1 MASSSRRSLVGLDV
15 AGTASVNTEENSVAS
30 EVVWMTIPQGRLR
43 RTAPL
48 AAISARAAG
57 DGVVD
62 VLRRRLKGE
71 RGASLEFHVR
81 NAERYADVLSRSKG
95 VLMKAG
101 QILSFVDTS
110 AALAS
115 LQADAE
121 PMEPV
126 LVAAVVESELGRPPE
141 EVFADFCPE
150 PIAAAS
156 IGQVHAARLHD
167 GTEVAV
173 KVQYPGVADA
183 ISDDLANTELL
194 FTFVKIAKGVVPQ
207 ARNFDV
213 RAVADEIAER
223 IAEEVDYGIELA
235 NQMEFAAHYRG
246 HPFARVP
253 EVFPELSSDRVL
265 TMEMVHGRR
274 WTEIDDV
281 DQALRDR
288 WGEVVYRFFFGSV
301 ARFGMFNADPH
312 PGNYL
317 FHDDGTVTF
326 LDFGCVKR
334 LSPTAQRGFFDMP
347 AAAID
352 NDADR
357 LLGVWIEQG
366 FTRAENPPPADKAR
380 RSRSRSRRSSCPSS
394 SVTSRAWTRT
404 SCATSPCRATSSSP
418 TASSSGC
425 TRSSARCGRRRTGGP
440 SSRRTSRDSRPPS
453 WDAWRLTSSRQGAT
467 HDDLR
472 RAPRGGA

>member
-1 MASSSRRSLVGLDV
+1 
-15 AGTASVNTEENSVAS
+15 
-30 EVVWMTIPQGRLR
+30 MTVPQGRVR

-48 AAISARAAG
+48 AALSARAAG
-57 DGVVD
+57 GGVVD

-71 RGASLEFHVR
+71 RGASLEFHLR

-95 VLMKAG
+95 VLMKVG
-101 QILSFVDTS
+101 EIVSFVDSSAVLEGPTGEIYR

-126 LVAAVVESELGRPPE
+126 LVAAVIESDLGRPPE
-141 EVFADFCPE
+141 QLFADFSPE

-156 IGQVHAARLHD
+156 IGQVHTARLHD

-173 KVQYPGVADA
+173 KVQYPGVAEA
-183 ISDDLANTELL
+183 IGDDLANTELL
-194 FTFVKIAKGVVPQ
+194 STFVKLAKGVVPQ
-207 ARNFDV
+207 YRNFDV

-223 IAEEVDYGIELA
+223 IGEELDYRTEAA
-235 NQMEFAAHYRG
+235 NQIEFADHYRG

-274 WTEIDDV
+274 WRETADV
-281 DQALRDR
+281 DQSLRDR
-288 WGEVVYRFFFGSV
+288 WGEVVYRFFFGSI

-326 LDFGCVKR
+326 LDFGCVKQ
-334 LSPTAQRGFFDMP
+334 LSPEAQRGFWDLP
-347 AAAID
+347 CAIVA
-352 NDADR
+352 NDTDRMMRFNIELGFARADD
-357 LLGVWIEQG
+357 
-366 FTRAENPPPADKAR
+366 P
-380 RSRSRSRRSSCPSS
+380 
-394 SVTSRAWTRT
+394 
-404 SCATSPCRATSSSP
+404 
-418 TASSSGC
+418 
-425 TRSSARCGRRRTGGP
+425 
-440 SSRRTSRDSRPPS
+440 
-453 WDAWRLTSSRQGAT
+453 
-467 HDDLR
+467 
-472 RAPRGGA
+472 

>member
-1 MASSSRRSLVGLDV
+1 
-15 AGTASVNTEENSVAS
+15 
-30 EVVWMTIPQGRLR
+30 MTIPQGRLR

-48 AAISARAAG
+48 AALSARAAG
-57 DGVVD
+57 EGVVD

-71 RGASLEFHVR
+71 RGAGLEFHIR

-110 AALAS
+110 AVLEGQYGEVYRAAFAS

-126 LVAAVVESELGRPPE
+126 LVAAVIESELDRPPE
-141 EVFADFCPE
+141 ELFAEFSRT

-156 IGQVHAARLHD
+156 IGQVHAGRLHD

-173 KVQYPGVADA
+173 KVQYPGVAEA
-183 ISDDLANTELL
+183 IRADLANTELL
-194 FTFVKIAKGVVPQ
+194 FTFLKIAKGVVPQ
-207 ARNFDV
+207 LKNMDV
-213 RAVADEIAER
+213 RAFADEVVER
-223 IAEEVDYGIELA
+223 IGEELDYRTELA
-235 NQMEFAAHYRG
+235 NQMEFADNYRG

-274 WTEIDDV
+274 WTAVDEV

-288 WGEVVYRFFFGSV
+288 WGKVIERFFFGNIS
-301 ARFGMFNADPH
+301 RFSMFNADPH

-334 LSPTAQRGFFDMP
+334 LSPETKRGFFDFH
-347 AAAID
+347 AASMD

-357 LLGVWIEQG
+357 LLAVWIEHG
-366 FTRAENPPPADKAR
+366 FARAESPPPADKVLTWCRQNFAAYSQPQPFTFTPEFVSQLLGHMASMDKEVMR
-380 RSRSRSRRSSCPSS
+380 H
-394 SVTSRAWTRT
+394 
-404 SCATSPCRATSSSP
+404 ATVP
-418 TASSSGC
+418 
-425 TRSSARCGRRRTGGP
+425 
-440 SSRRTSRDSRPPS
+440 RDFVF
-453 WDAWRLTSSRQGAT
+453 
-467 HDDLR
+467 
-472 RAPRGGA
+472 

>member
-1 MASSSRRSLVGLDV
+1 
-15 AGTASVNTEENSVAS
+15 
-30 EVVWMTIPQGRLR
+30 LR

-57 DGVVD
+57 EGVVD
-62 VLRRRLKGE
+62 ILRRRLKGE
-71 RGASLEFHVR
+71 RGASLEFHLR

-110 AALAS
+110 AALEGQYGEVYRAAFAS

-126 LVAAVVESELGRPPE
+126 LVAAVIESELGHPPE
-141 EVFADFCPE
+141 ELFAEFSAE

-156 IGQVHAARLHD
+156 IGQVHMARLHD

-173 KVQYPGVADA
+173 KVQYPGVAEA
-183 ISDDLANTELL
+183 IRADLANTELL
-194 FTFVKIAKGVVPQ
+194 FTFLKIAKGVVPQ
-207 ARNFDV
+207 LRNVDV
-213 RAVADEIAER
+213 RAIADEVSER
-223 IAEEVDYGIELA
+223 IGEELDYGTELA
-235 NQMEFAAHYRG
+235 NQMEFAEHYRG

-274 WTEIDDV
+274 WTAIDDV
-281 DQALRDR
+281 DQELRNR
-288 WGEVVYRFFFGSV
+288 WGEVVDRFFFGSI

-334 LSPTAQRGFFDMP
+334 LSPAAQRGFWDMP

-352 NDADR
+352 NDAER
-357 LLGVWIEQG
+357 LLRVLFEQG
-366 FTRAENPPPADKAR
+366 FTRADDPPPAEKMLAWCRNNFGALYEPQPFTFTPEFAAQILGHLVSMDKDVMR
-380 RSRSRSRRSSCPSS
+380 H
-394 SVTSRAWTRT
+394 VTVPRDFVFTNRIFVGLYSILGAL
-404 SCATSPCRATSSSP
+404 RATADWMAIFQEDVTGQP
-418 TASSSGC
+418 TTELGRLEADFFAA
-425 TRSSARCGRRRTGGP
+425 RSNA
-440 SSRRTSRDSRPPS
+440 
-453 WDAWRLTSSRQGAT
+453 
-467 HDDLR
+467 
-472 RAPRGGA
+472 

>member
-1 MASSSRRSLVGLDV
+1 
-15 AGTASVNTEENSVAS
+15 
-30 EVVWMTIPQGRLR
+30 MTIPQGRLR

-48 AAISARAAG
+48 AALSARAAG
-57 DGVVD
+57 EGVVD

-110 AALAS
+110 AALDGQYGEVYRAALAS

-126 LVAAVVESELGRPPE
+126 LVAAVIESELGRPPE
-141 EVFADFCPE
+141 EVFAEFSPG

-156 IGQVHAARLHD
+156 IGQVHKARLQD

-183 ISDDLANTELL
+183 IRDDLANTELL
-194 FTFVKIAKGVVPQ
+194 FTFVKIAKGLVPQ
-207 ARNFDV
+207 LRNVDV
-213 RAVADEIAER
+213 RSVADEVAER
-223 IAEEVDYGIELA
+223 IGEELDYGIELA
-235 NQMEFAAHYRG
+235 NQMEFADHYRG

-265 TMEMVHGRR
+265 TMEMIHGRR
-274 WTEIDDV
+274 WTAVDDA
-281 DQALRDR
+281 DQELRGR
-288 WGEVVYRFFFGSV
+288 WGEVIDRFFFGSIS
-301 ARFGMFNADPH
+301 RFGMFNADPH

-317 FHDDGTVTF
+317 FHDDGSVTF

-334 LSPTAQRGFFDMP
+334 LGPAAQRGFWDMP
-347 AAAID
+347 SAAID
-352 NDADR
+352 SDADR
-357 LLGVWIEQG
+357 LLRVCIDQG
-366 FTRAENPPPADKAR
+366 FIRADDPPPAEKLLAWCRQNFAALHEPQPFTFTPEFAAQILGHLVSMDKDVIR
-380 RSRSRSRRSSCPSS
+380 H
-394 SVTSRAWTRT
+394 VTLPRDFVFTNRIFVGLYSILGAL
-404 SCATSPCRATSSSP
+404 RATADWMAIFQEDVTGQP
-418 TASSSGC
+418 T
-425 TRSSARCGRRRTGGP
+425 TELGRL
-440 SSRRTSRDSRPPS
+440 
-453 WDAWRLTSSRQGAT
+453 DADFFAEKSNA
-467 HDDLR
+467 
-472 RAPRGGA
+472 

>member
-1 MASSSRRSLVGLDV
+1 
-15 AGTASVNTEENSVAS
+15 
-30 EVVWMTIPQGRLR
+30 MTIPQGRLR

-57 DGVVD
+57 GGVVD

-71 RGASLEFHVR
+71 RGASLEFHIR

-95 VLMKAG
+95 VLMKVG
-101 QILSFVDTS
+101 QILSFVDITAAVDRAYGEVYQ

-115 LQADAE
+115 LQSDAE
-121 PMEPV
+121 PMDPV
-126 LVAAVVESELGRPPE
+126 LVAAVIESELGRGPE
-141 EVFADFCPE
+141 ELFAEFSPT

-156 IGQVHAARLHD
+156 IGQVHVARLHD
-167 GTEVAV
+167 GAEVAV

-183 ISDDLANTELL
+183 IGDDLANTELL

-207 ARNFDV
+207 FRNFDV
-213 RAVADEIAER
+213 RAIADEVSER
-223 IAEEVDYGIELA
+223 ISEELDYAAELA
-235 NQMEFAAHYRG
+235 NQTEFSERYRG
-246 HPFARVP
+246 HPFVRVP

-274 WTEIDDV
+274 WTETADV
-281 DQALRDR
+281 DQALRNR
-288 WGEVVYRFFFGSV
+288 WGEVVDRFFFGSI

-334 LSPTAQRGFFDMP
+334 LSPETQRGFWDIP
-347 AAAID
+347 SATVA

-357 LLGVWIEQG
+357 LLRVYIEAG
-366 FTRAENPPPADKAR
+366 FTRADDPPPADKLLAWFRQNFAPLHLPQPFTFTPEFVAELLGDMANMDKDVR
-380 RSRSRSRRSSCPSS
+380 RHSNVPKDFVFTNRLFVGLY
-394 SVTSRAWTRT
+394 SVLGAL
-404 SCATSPCRATSSSP
+404 RATADWRAIFDEDVTGEP
-418 TASSSGC
+418 T
-425 TRSSARCGRRRTGGP
+425 TELGRLEA
-440 SSRRTSRDSRPPS
+440 DFF
-453 WDAWRLTSSRQGAT
+453 AAKNN
-467 HDDLR
+467 
-472 RAPRGGA
+472 A

>member
-1 MASSSRRSLVGLDV
+1 
-15 AGTASVNTEENSVAS
+15 
-30 EVVWMTIPQGRLR
+30 MTIPQGRLR

-57 DGVVD
+57 EGVVN

-95 VLMKAG
+95 VLMKVG

-110 AALAS
+110 AILEGQSGEVYRAALAS

-126 LVAAVVESELGRPPE
+126 LVAAVIESELGRPPE
-141 EVFADFCPE
+141 QLFAEFSPE

-156 IGQVHAARLHD
+156 IGQVHTARLHD

-183 ISDDLANTELL
+183 IGADLANTELL

-207 ARNFDV
+207 LRNVDV
-213 RAVADEIAER
+213 RAVADEVAER
-223 IAEEVDYGIELA
+223 IGEELDYGTELA
-235 NQMEFAAHYRG
+235 NQMEFAEHYRG

-281 DQALRDR
+281 DQELRDR
-288 WGEVVYRFFFGSV
+288 WGEVVDRFFFGSI
-301 ARFGMFNADPH
+301 ARFGVFNADPH

-334 LSPTAQRGFFDMP
+334 LSPTAQRGFWDMP

-357 LLGVWIEQG
+357 LLGVLIEQG
-366 FTRAENPPPADKAR
+366 FTRADNPPPADKMLAWCR
-380 RSRSRSRRSSCPSS
+380 RNFASLHQPQPFTFTPEFAAQTLGHMVSMDKDIMRH
-394 SVTSRAWTRT
+394 VTLPRDFVFTNRIFIGLYSILGAL
-404 SCATSPCRATSSSP
+404 RATADWMAIFKEDITGQP
-418 TASSSGC
+418 TTELGRLEADFFAA
-425 TRSSARCGRRRTGGP
+425 RSNA
-440 SSRRTSRDSRPPS
+440 
-453 WDAWRLTSSRQGAT
+453 
-467 HDDLR
+467 
-472 RAPRGGA
+472 

>member
-1 MASSSRRSLVGLDV
+1 
-15 AGTASVNTEENSVAS
+15 
-30 EVVWMTIPQGRLR
+30 MTIPQGRLR

-48 AAISARAAG
+48 AAVSARAAG
-57 DGVVD
+57 EGVVD

-81 NAERYADVLSRSKG
+81 NAERYADALSRAKG
-95 VLMKAG
+95 VLMKVG

-110 AALAS
+110 AALDGQYGDVYRAALAS

-121 PMEPV
+121 PMDPV

-141 EVFADFCPE
+141 QLFADFSPK

-156 IGQVHAARLHD
+156 IGQVHSARLHD

-183 ISDDLANTELL
+183 IRADLANTELL
-194 FTFVKIAKGVVPQ
+194 FTFIKIAKGVVPQ
-207 ARNFDV
+207 LRNIDV
-213 RAVADEIAER
+213 RAVADEVAER
-223 IAEEVDYGIELA
+223 IGEELDYGTELA
-235 NQMEFAAHYRG
+235 NQMEFAEHYRG

-265 TMEMVHGRR
+265 TMEMVDGRR
-274 WTEIDDV
+274 WTEIDDAG
-281 DQALRDR
+281 QALRDR
-288 WGEVVYRFFFGSV
+288 WGEVIDRFFFGSI

-334 LSPTAQRGFFDMP
+334 LSPATQRGFWDMP
-347 AAAID
+347 AAAVD
-352 NDADR
+352 NDAER
-357 LLGVWIEQG
+357 LLRVCIDAG
-366 FTRAENPPPADKAR
+366 FFRVGDAPQTEKLLAWCRQNFASLHAPQPFTFTPEFAAQILGHLVSMDKDVLRHMAMPQDFVFTNR
-380 RSRSRSRRSSCPSS
+380 IFVGLYSILG
-394 SVTSRAWTRT
+394 AL
-404 SCATSPCRATSSSP
+404 RATADWYAIFREDVTGQP
-418 TASSSGC
+418 TTELGHLEADFFAA
-425 TRSSARCGRRRTGGP
+425 RSSA
-440 SSRRTSRDSRPPS
+440 
-453 WDAWRLTSSRQGAT
+453 
-467 HDDLR
+467 
-472 RAPRGGA
+472 